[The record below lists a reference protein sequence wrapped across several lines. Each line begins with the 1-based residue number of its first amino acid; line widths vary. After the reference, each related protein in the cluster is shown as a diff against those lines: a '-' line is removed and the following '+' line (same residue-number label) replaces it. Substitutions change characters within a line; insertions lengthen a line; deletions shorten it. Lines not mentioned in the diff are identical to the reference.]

1 MAARISVSVRY
12 HNILRR
18 QAGVLS
24 ETVSL
29 APCTTL
35 RQALEEVATRH
46 GPQLRDMLF
55 SPEGDIASHLVV
67 FCDGRLVHEDR
78 AGFRLEDGYELML
91 FPATSGG

>member
-1 MAARISVSVRY
+1 MAARISVGVRY

-29 APCTTL
+29 APGTTL
-35 RQALEEVATRH
+35 HQALEELATRH
-46 GPQLRDMLF
+46 GPQLREMLF

-67 FCDGRLVHEDR
+67 FCNGKLVHGDR
-78 AGFRLEDGYELML
+78 AGFGLQDGHELML